1 MLFPRKL
8 LKSLKEQIN
17 KPEIVV
23 LTGMRRVGKTT
34 LLNMVYEKT
43 ASENKV
49 FFDLTNPIH
58 QMVFEE
64 KNYDNIWS
72 NLKEYN
78 ITSKD
83 KAFIFLDE
91 IQQKPDIVNAIKYFY
106 DHFKVKF
113 FVTGS
118 SSFYFK
124 NLFPESLAGRKVVF
138 EIFPLDFE
146 EFLIFKKQAKTF
158 YKDFRSKEASKNKI
172 SYEKYKKY
180 YDEYL
185 LYGGFPQVVLEE
197 ENERKRQWIED
208 IFKSYFEIDVRTLAD
223 FKQINLFRD
232 LIFLL
237 FKRAGSKLE
246 IDKLSSELGVSRPTI
261 YSYIS
266 FLQGTYFIYLIPPFT
281 KNIDRE
287 VSGTKKIYICD
298 NGMINHFSR
307 VSLGA
312 LLENAV
318 FLNLKKYDEVKY
330 YQKRKGPE
338 IDFILINSSAGFE
351 VKETSNLKEYERLKK
366 TANLLKLKE
375 FYMVANNF
383 SDEKEIII
391 AQDL

>member
-34 LLNMVYEKT
+34 ILNMVYEKT
-43 ASENKV
+43 ASDNKV
-49 FFDLTNPIH
+49 FLDLTNPIH
-58 QMVFEE
+58 QMIFEE

-78 ITSKD
+78 VTSKK

-91 IQQKPDIVNAIKYFY
+91 IQQKPDIVNVIKYFY

-124 NLFPESLAGRKVVF
+124 NLFPESLAGRKAVF

-146 EFLIFKKQAKTF
+146 EFLIFKKQVKTF

-197 ENERKRQWIED
+197 EKERKKQWIED

-266 FLQGTYFIYLIPPFT
+266 FLQGTYFIYLVPPFT

-307 VSLGA
+307 VSMGV

-330 YQKRKGPE
+330 YQKRNGPE
-338 IDFILINSSAGFE
+338 IDFILTNSSAGFE

-375 FYMVANNF
+375 FYMIANNF
-383 SDEKEIII
+383 SEEKEIII

>member
-1 MLFPRKL
+1 MLFNRKI
-8 LKSLKEQIN
+8 LKPLIKQLD

-34 LLNMVYEKT
+34 LLSMLYEKIE
-43 ASENKV
+43 SDNKV
-49 FFDLTNPIH
+49 FLDITNPIH

-64 KNYDNIWS
+64 NNYDNIWA
-72 NLKEYN
+72 NLKEYD
-78 ITSKD
+78 ITQKE
-83 KAFIFLDE
+83 KAYIFLDE
-91 IQQKPDIVNAIKYFY
+91 IQQKPDIVNVIKYFY

-113 FVTGS
+113 FLTGS

-124 NLFPESLAGRKVVF
+124 NLFPESLAGRKVIF

-146 EFLIFKKQAKTF
+146 EFLIFKKQKRTF
-158 YKDFRSKEASKNKI
+158 YEDFRLKEKNKNKI
-172 SYEKYKKY
+172 SYEKYKKF
-180 YDEYL
+180 YDEYRF
-185 LYGGFPQVVLEE
+185 YGGFPQVVIEE
-197 ENERKRQWIED
+197 DVNRKRQWIED

-223 FKQINLFRD
+223 FKLINIFRD

-237 FKRAGSKLE
+237 LKRTGSKIE
-246 IDKLSSELGVSRPTI
+246 IDKLSSELAVSRPTI

-298 NGMINHFSR
+298 NGIINHFS
-307 VSLGA
+307 SINSGT
-312 LLENAV
+312 LLENSV
-318 FLNLKKYDEVKY
+318 FLNLKKYGEIKY

-338 IDFILINSSAGFE
+338 IDFIIEKSSAGFE
-351 VKETSNLKEYERLKK
+351 VKETTSVKEYEKLKR
-366 TANLLKLKE
+366 TATKLKLNE
-375 FYMVANNF
+375 FYMIANNF
-383 SDEKEIII
+383 NIEKGIIT

>member
-8 LKSLKEQIN
+8 FKPLKEQIN

-43 ASENKV
+43 DSDNKV
-49 FFDLTNPIH
+49 FLDLTNPIH

-78 ITSKD
+78 IFAKE
-83 KAFIFLDE
+83 KAYIFLDE
-91 IQQKPDIVNAIKYFY
+91 IQQKPDIVNVIKYFY

-113 FVTGS
+113 FLTGS

-124 NLFPESLAGRKVVF
+124 NLFPESLAGRKVVY

-146 EFLIFKKQAKTF
+146 EFLIFKKQTKTF
-158 YKDFRSKEASKNKI
+158 YEDFKLKEKNKNNI
-172 SYEKYKKY
+172 SYEKYKKFY
-180 YDEYL
+180 EEYL
-185 LYGGFPQVVLEE
+185 LYGGFPQVALEE
-197 ENERKRQWIED
+197 KTDRKRQWIED

-223 FKQINLFRD
+223 FKQINIFRD

-237 FKRAGSKLE
+237 LKRTGSRLE
-246 IDKLSSELGVSRPTI
+246 INKLSSELGVSRPTV

-266 FLQGTYFIYLIPPFT
+266 FLQGTYFIHLVPPFT

-298 NGMINHFSR
+298 NGIINHFSR
-307 VSLGA
+307 VSSGA

-318 FLNLKKYDEVKY
+318 FLNLKKYDAIKY

-338 IDFILINSSAGFE
+338 IDFILINKNAGFE
-351 VKETSNLKEYERLKK
+351 VKETANLKEYKRLKK
-366 TANLLKLKE
+366 TADLLGLKE
-375 FYMVANNF
+375 FYIAANNF
-383 SDEKEIII
+383 SDEEGMVI
-391 AQDL
+391 AQDI